1 MTTNRTM
8 TTGERVKMRR
18 MELGLSQEKLGQRA
32 GLTQPTIS
40 ALEKNR
46 AHTSG
51 SLASIAA
58 ALGVSALWLESGRG
72 EMVPAGTIER
82 LASAEDSYMV
92 PLLDC
97 RGSCGNG
104 RMYGDIDT
112 TPIAISKKLLDRCH
126 VKLLSF
132 ISKLVALYADGD
144 SMSPYIMHGDIM
156 LFDTGVT
163 DFQDGFIYLIDTL
176 DGLRAKRVHRRADGR
191 VILRSDSQDKTR
203 YPDESYTPEEAELLT
218 VKGRFVLRMGG

>member
-1 MTTNRTM
+1 MTSTRIA

-18 MELGLSQEKLGQRA
+18 IELMLSQDRLAQLS

-58 ALGVSALWLESGRG
+58 ALGVSALWLESGLG
-72 EMVPAGTIER
+72 ER
-82 LASAEDSYMV
+82 LPLGTLSAPANDDAYQIPFLV
-92 PLLDC
+92 C

-112 TPIAISKKLLDRCH
+112 TPIN
-126 VKLLSF
+126 
-132 ISKLVALYADGD
+132 ISKLLMRRCHATVVSKLIALYADGD
-144 SMSPYIMHGDIM
+144 SMAPFITHGDII

-163 DFQDGFIYLIDTL
+163 DFHDGGIYLIGTP

-191 VILRSDSQDKTR
+191 VILRNDSSDKAR
-203 YPDESYTPEEAELLT
+203 YPDEEYAAEHAAMLA
-218 VKGRFVLRMGG
+218 VKGRFVLRIGC